1 MNVKK
6 CVVSLGILYIGLS
19 AHAQSV
25 IEKLPQA
32 VGKAL
37 NRQAAT
43 QVLSTKLSSIYH
55 PVFGYISRGEESC
68 PTHVAC
74 AQGGNLV
81 TQSDDFIQV
90 APILD
95 PTKNTWYTSS
105 AFDEAIYV
113 CHEHNKLTE
122 AVYLWRLAHPHR
134 SLQENPFLFKL
145 SKRVLEWNLRTG
157 FEANM
162 DIELEI
168 PNYLF
173 LDRLVK
179 NHTPTSYAQLYEL
192 TPFYPKHVTLNDNGF
207 PVKTAND
214 EHFSTVDDNYA
225 RILDNYLMLS
235 NPEEMGVF
243 NTGGK
248 NKYTPFILTKEEHD
262 AANKL
267 LALRLQSEK
276 LPESPTPRDLL
287 ELAYNRLETHSIPY
301 TQIDEVTSLYRAY
314 PDYRNTQL
322 YRLIKEQ
329 INGQYPIES
338 RHNGFHILENPYM
351 THLIVLDAMMGG
363 VDLDNLADV
372 RRALDAF
379 DKLCAEISPRD
390 EEAITHL
397 TILQKN
403 LRLVF
408 DPLINVHPNI
418 DPKRTENWS
427 EEKIRLAE
435 WAWSLLEACSARSL
449 VGRNWEQR

>member
-6 CVVSLGILYIGLS
+6 WVVSLGILYIGLS
-19 AHAQSV
+19 AHAQNV

-32 VGKAL
+32 VGTAL
-37 NRQAAT
+37 NRQAAA

-55 PVFGYISRGEESC
+55 PVFGYISRGEASC
-68 PTHVAC
+68 PTQVAC
-74 AQGGNLV
+74 ALGGNLV

-134 SLQENPFLFKL
+134 ALRENPFLFEL
-145 SKRVLEWNLRTG
+145 SKKVLEWWSYT
-157 FEANM
+157 EIDASM
-162 DIELEI
+162 DIEWEI

-173 LDRLVK
+173 LNRMV
-179 NHTPTSYAQLYEL
+179 NHHTPTSYAQLYEL
-192 TPFYPKHVTLNDNGF
+192 TPFYPKHVTLNDYGF
-207 PVKTAND
+207 PIKTAND
-214 EHFSTVDDNYA
+214 ELFSTVDGNYA

-243 NTGGK
+243 NTAGK
-248 NKYTPFILTKEEHD
+248 NKYTPFILTKEEHA

-276 LPESPTPRDLL
+276 LPENPTPRDLL

-301 TQIDEVTSLYRAY
+301 TQIDEVSRLYQAY

-338 RHNGFHILENPYM
+338 RHNGFHILENPDI
-351 THLIVLDAMMGG
+351 THLIVLDAVMGG
-363 VDLDNLADV
+363 VDLDNLADA

-390 EEAITHL
+390 EEAITHV

-408 DPLINVHPNI
+408 DPLINIHPNI
-418 DPKRTENWS
+418 NPKSTADWS
-427 EEKIRLAE
+427 EEKIRLANL
-435 WAWSLLEACSARSL
+435 AWSLLEASSVRGL